1 MTTCNQLKAQKLCEN
16 SLKKYLHFDDSC
28 AIVINAFVVVK
39 APAG

>member
-1 MTTCNQLKAQKLCEN
+1 MMVHHKLKAQKLWEN
-16 SLKKYLHFDDSC
+16 SLKKCLHFDDSC